1 MVTIPTDVVNIA
13 VKILACG
20 KGTLTWKTKE
30 ADLVHSRKHAIN
42 GWVELLYALSRNPAS
57 KRTKH
62 AEIEWASSIDTID
75 KIPSPLFPYARKL
88 GERRD
93 SKSTKRRS
101 TNGRIYEGA
110 ATQYAR
116 RNLTV
121 LEHSGRQDFPINKP
135 DKAVAIDENRGAHQQ
150 PLNRRHLRF
159 DEFDE
164 TELGEEENVKEWRRR
179 PLLSEPCLIKSGKVF
194 EHRTYPRPWELP
206 GFEMDLPASWDW
218 RNVNGINYCSPT
230 RNQHIPVYCGSC
242 WVFGAT
248 GALTDRF
255 NIARKNKWPM
265 TFLSPQEI
273 IDCAGGGNCQGGE
286 VGEVYEY
293 AKTHGL
299 VDEGCNN
306 YRATNGFCDPFHRC
320 GSCWP
325 DYCFAVENY
334 TRYYVRDYGKVSGR
348 LNMMSEIHSKGP
360 IACSIGA
367 TTNFDLNY
375 SGGIYAEKLEVPGE
389 KGWFRI
395 VTSTFRG
402 GTGNDYNMGIES
414 DCYFADPDISNLD

>member
-1 MVTIPTDVVNIA
+1 MP
-13 VKILACG
+13 
-20 KGTLTWKTKE
+20 
-30 ADLVHSRKHAIN
+30 
-42 GWVELLYALSRNPAS
+42 SRNFHETEA
-57 KRTKH
+57 
-62 AEIEWASSIDTID
+62 
-75 KIPSPLFPYARKL
+75 
-88 GERRD
+88 
-93 SKSTKRRS
+93 
-101 TNGRIYEGA
+101 
-110 ATQYAR
+110 
-116 RNLTV
+116 
-121 LEHSGRQDFPINKP
+121 
-135 DKAVAIDENRGAHQQ
+135 
-150 PLNRRHLRF
+150 LNRRHLRF

-248 GALTDRF
+248 GECHYLLHLGQAWSDKLRNLQLPVSVFLHGALTDRF

-306 YRATNGFCDPFHRC
+306 YRATNGCTYVLLCDPFHRC

-325 DYCFAVENY
+325 DYCFAVQNY